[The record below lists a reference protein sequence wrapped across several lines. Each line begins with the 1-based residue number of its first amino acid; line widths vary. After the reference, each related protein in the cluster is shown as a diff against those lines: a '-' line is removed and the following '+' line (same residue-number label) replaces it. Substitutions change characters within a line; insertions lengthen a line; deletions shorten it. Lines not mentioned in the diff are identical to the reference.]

1 VQVNFAA
8 GKAQLHV
15 QNLPVEEYF
24 TLPNA
29 LADGPEIDATISF
42 DAVWSGPVT
51 RRLNFQ
57 NGAAIDPFAGEFV
70 ENQVTVSWSGSN
82 ANGFSFT
89 SNPGNFSTSVD
100 SFSELGHDRN
110 GRFFNSHRASAG
122 VDLAVAFAPLS
133 LPGGN
138 SAVSDLGNTGI
149 GHSLNSVG
157 NGLAQA
163 IVPSDLKNSWTTN
176 TGKLSTV
183 VSAARESAFEF
194 VWDPIATSLVTKT

>member
-89 SNPGNFSTSVD
+89 SNRAISRRAWILFPSWGTTAMAASSILIGQVRVLTWPWLS
-100 SFSELGHDRN
+100 HPC
-110 GRFFNSHRASAG
+110 RFR
-122 VDLAVAFAPLS
+122 
-133 LPGGN
+133 GGIRR
-138 SAVSDLGNTGI
+138 SRTWAT
-149 GHSLNSVG
+149 
-157 NGLAQA
+157 
-163 IVPSDLKNSWTTN
+163 
-176 TGKLSTV
+176 
-183 VSAARESAFEF
+183 RESAI
-194 VWDPIATSLVTKT
+194 P

>member
-100 SFSELGHDRN
+100 TFAELGHDRN
-110 GRFFNSHRASAG
+110 GSFFNSRSASAG
-122 VDLAVAFAPLS
+122 VAFAGVFSPLA

-138 SAVSDLGNTGI
+138 SATSDLGSTGL
-149 GHSLNSVG
+149 GHSLNLAG

-163 IVPSDLKNSWTTN
+163 MVPSNVKIPGAPDTAH
-176 TGKLSTV
+176 LSTV
-183 VSAARESAFEF
+183 VGAARESAFEF
-194 VWDPIATSLVTKT
+194 IWDPIATSLVTRI